1 MPAAVAGQTPDEF
14 RMSLGE
20 HLGEL
25 RKRLFRVVI
34 SVLVLGA
41 LALLFAKQLYGLLML
56 PVLRALPPEA
66 SSLVYTS
73 AIEEFN
79 VYMKVGLYGG
89 VFLTTPVILY
99 QIWGFVSPGLYENER
114 KLAAPFIF
122 FGTLA
127 FLAGAAF
134 CYFAVLPQMF
144 KFLLREEVAIALEGR
159 LNTGRLREEDAIRY
173 LRLGNTAR
181 AGALAREATRDLEAS
196 GDGQAKAAKKSK
208 VFGVELDLDLNVQL
222 MPKTSVDVISRLE
235 GLGRLI
241 DASRDGFGDRS
252 LPLLSQVME
261 KRQEAVA
268 AYGVRDFPKALTVAD
283 EAARLLEGIDP
294 AAGTDLASLWQL
306 ERDLGIGRANY
317 ESNTWTRP
325 MLSMSEQLTLV
336 LILILAF
343 GLIFELPL
351 VMAVLSLVGLVKA
364 SFLFKYQRHAFV
376 VCLIVAAV
384 ITPTGD
390 AVNLAL
396 MAGPMLACYE
406 LGVLLVWIIEKRRK
420 DDDPVTPDEAEPG
433 APA

>member
-1 MPAAVAGQTPDEF
+1 MPAAVADRTPDEF
-14 RMSLGE
+14 RMSLSE

-25 RKRLFRVVI
+25 RKRLGRVVV
-34 SVLVLGA
+34 SVLVLGVGA
-41 LALLFAKQLYGLLML
+41 LFFAKTLYGLLML

-66 SSLVYTS
+66 SALVYTS

-99 QIWGFVSPGLYENER
+99 QLWGFVSPGLYENER

-127 FLAGAAF
+127 FIAGAAF

-144 KFLLREEVAIALEGR
+144 KFLLREEAAIALEGR
-159 LNTGRLREEDAIRY
+159 LNTGRLREEDAIRF
-173 LRLGNTAR
+173 LRLGNIAR

-196 GDGQAKAAKKSK
+196 GEGQAKAAKKQQL
-208 VFGVELDLDLNVQL
+208 FGLELDLSLEVQL

-241 DASRDGFGDRS
+241 DAARSGFGDAA
-252 LPLLSQVME
+252 LPHLFATME

-268 AYGVRDFPKALTVAD
+268 AYGKRDFPNALRLAD
-283 EAARLLEGIDP
+283 EAAKLLEAIDP
-294 AAGTDLASLWQL
+294 AAVTDMASLWQL
-306 ERDLGIGRANY
+306 ERDLGTGKATY

-376 VCLIVAAV
+376 VCLIVAAI

-406 LGVLLVWIIEKRRK
+406 LGVLLVWLLEKRRK
-420 DDDPVTPDEAEPG
+420 VDPETPEGGTPPEA
-433 APA
+433 AA